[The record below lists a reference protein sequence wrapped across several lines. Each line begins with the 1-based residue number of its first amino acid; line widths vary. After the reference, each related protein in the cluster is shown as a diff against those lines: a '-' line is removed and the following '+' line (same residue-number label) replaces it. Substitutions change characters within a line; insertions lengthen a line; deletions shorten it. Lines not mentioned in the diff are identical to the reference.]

1 MLQYVA
7 RHFEVDYLIWTGD
20 NIAHDIFYQ
29 SGFNLT
35 EQTFVITQAI
45 NKYLS
50 PKNPNM
56 MVFPIQGNHEGSPVN
71 IFDYYNGTT
80 AWITEE
86 LAVIWSQWLDE
97 QAVQQMNSTG
107 YYSMYDPAKNLRV
120 IALDT
125 QACNT
130 GNYLLYENPTDPY
143 GQLAFVREQLY
154 LAEANN
160 ESVYFIGHIPM
171 AGGGCNY
178 AWTTR
183 FEALVDRFSHIV
195 RAQFYGHT
203 HHDTFT
209 IHRSLID
216 HSPMSIQFIAP
227 SMTT

>member
-7 RHFEVDYLIWTGD
+7 RNFKVDVLIWTGD
-20 NIAHDIFYQ
+20 NVAHDIFYQ

-45 NKYLS
+45 NKYLIPS
-50 PKNPNM
+50 NPNM
-56 MVFPIQGNHEGSPVN
+56 TVFPIHGNHEGSPVN

-80 AWITEE
+80 AWITEQ
-86 LAVIWSQWLDE
+86 LATIWGQWLGEDGF
-97 QAVQQMNSTG
+97 QQMNATG
-107 YYSMYDPAKNLRV
+107 FYSHYDPVKNLRT

-130 GNYLLYENPTDPY
+130 ENFYLLENPTDPY
-143 GQLAFVREQLY
+143 GQLAFIREQLY
-154 LAEANN
+154 IAEANN

-171 AGGGCNY
+171 AGGACNY

-183 FEALVDRFSHIV
+183 FEALVERFAHII
-195 RAQFYGHT
+195 RSQFYGHS
-203 HHDTFT
+203 HHDSFT
-209 IHRSLID
+209 LHRSLTNNEPIN
-216 HSPMSIQFIAP
+216 IQFVTP